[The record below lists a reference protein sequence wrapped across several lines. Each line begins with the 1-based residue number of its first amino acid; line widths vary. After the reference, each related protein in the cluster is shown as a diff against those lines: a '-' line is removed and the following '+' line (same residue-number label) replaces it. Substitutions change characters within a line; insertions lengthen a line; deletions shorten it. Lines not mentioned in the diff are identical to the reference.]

1 MDFSRLTVAEVF
13 GKKYQIGCCEK
24 FGGRLRLFEKT
35 RFVVLYNIWR
45 DMVNHQPKLSHQGAQ
60 YLHP

>member
-1 MDFSRLTVAEVF
+1 
-13 GKKYQIGCCEK
+13 
-24 FGGRLRLFEKT
+24 LFEKT